1 MPFTVLNPV
10 PGITSISPTTVTAGT
25 TNLVLTVNGSGFLSG
40 ANGTSVLFNGNFV
53 SGTVT
58 VTSPTQLTIQVP
70 PSSISTPGTIFVD
83 TFNPQPGGG
92 PDLNPAPPT
101 LTVTASTASFTLSG
115 AAVTVT
121 AGSSGMSAITVTPSG
136 GFTGTVN
143 VTCGTTVPGVTCT
156 PNPLVINIV
165 SASPVA
171 SNLGIAVAAPSS
183 TTSAFVLP
191 PERKLYWSGLAPTVG
206 GGRGW
211 WGLSAVTGLAAILL
225 LLLPGRK
232 RYRAVFA
239 LGLVCVLS
247 FTMGCSSGYGGG
259 GGGGGTS
266 ATTTK
271 ISVTS
276 TKVSSGTSVAFT
288 VTVTSTGSRVPTG
301 SVQLYDGTSLLGT
314 AAALTNGSAT
324 INISNLSVGT
334 HGINAHYLADAYSNA
349 SQSGTLNIAIT
360 GSTTVAITGTSGSLT
375 ANGTVNLAIN

>member
-1 MPFTVLNPV
+1 
-10 PGITSISPTTVTAGT
+10 
-25 TNLVLTVNGSGFLSG
+25 
-40 ANGTSVLFNGNFV
+40 
-53 SGTVT
+53 
-58 VTSPTQLTIQVP
+58 
-70 PSSISTPGTIFVD
+70 
-83 TFNPQPGGG
+83 
-92 PDLNPAPPT
+92 
-101 LTVTASTASFTLSG
+101 
-115 AAVTVT
+115 
-121 AGSSGMSAITVTPSG
+121 
-136 GFTGTVN
+136 
-143 VTCGTTVPGVTCT
+143 
-156 PNPLVINIV
+156 
-165 SASPVA
+165 
-171 SNLGIAVAAPSS
+171 
-183 TTSAFVLP
+183 
-191 PERKLYWSGLAPTVG
+191 
-206 GGRGW
+206 
-211 WGLSAVTGLAAILL
+211 
-225 LLLPGRK
+225 
-232 RYRAVFA
+232 
-239 LGLVCVLS
+239 
-247 FTMGCSSGYGGG
+247 MGCSSGYGGG